1 MHRFLLFSI
10 LFLLIISEVFSQTI
24 PPRESEVIE
33 MSGDAKSVV
42 DLLQQILEASRA
54 QNINQQ
60 FRGKCTFPNSYQ
72 QSSLPV
78 RTVDGNI
85 ILESVDYKPGAL
97 EHLNS

>member
-60 FRGKCTFPNSYQ
+60 FR
-72 QSSLPV
+72 V